1 MNEMVKSHSSRKN
14 ILATLAS
21 LLACFA
27 LVMALV
33 PVQAIAAEGNNEGSD
48 NTETEAPANP
58 DEGTGDENGSG
69 TEGDGTEKPGDG
81 AEEPT
86 EPVEVAVPT
95 AAKNLTYTGE
105 AQKLLPQNKGYTVE
119 LVLDEEQ
126 NPADDQNPGD
136 DQQPGDENKPGE
148 GDNTEGDNTEGGNTE
163 PGTDEG
169 TEAQAEG
176 DAAEGDNAEG
186 DNTEGDKP
194 EAPKQKIDLET
205 DKDNVLATDAGTY
218 NLKVTLNKGYVWD
231 GGGTNDKTFEV
242 TIAQADINK
251 ATTAT
256 VSNVTFMGEPVEPE
270 VTVAMANG
278 TKLVEDTDYTLEY
291 VDNDQIGT
299 ATVIIKGMGNFMGTK
314 VAQFQIGDNQAMY
327 RVYNPNSGEHFYTA
341 STVERDHLIEVGWK
355 NEDIGWYAPE
365 KSNAPVFR
373 LYNPNAG
380 EHHFTMSAVE
390 RDALVKE
397 GWNDEGIGWYSDEA
411 QTVKVLRQYN
421 PNAYANNHNY
431 TTSQYEF
438 DHNISLG
445 WQDEGIAWYAA
456 AEGGADESDK

>member
-33 PVQAIAAEGNNEGSD
+33 PLQAIAAEGDANTGD
-48 NTETEAPANP
+48 NTEVTNP
-58 DEGTGDENGSG
+58 TTPGEGED
-69 TEGDGTEKPGDG
+69 GDG
-81 AEEPT
+81 ATDPTPGEGDEPT
-86 EPVEVAVPT
+86 EPVEVAVPA

-126 NPADDQNPGD
+126 NPDDDQN
-136 DQQPGDENKPGE
+136 PGDENKPGE
-148 GDNTEGDNTEGGNTE
+148 GDNTEGDNTE

-169 TEAQAEG
+169 TKAQ
-176 DAAEGDNAEG
+176 AEG
-186 DNTEGDKP
+186 DNTEGGDP

-270 VTVAMANG
+270 VTVTMANG
-278 TKLVEDTDYTLEY
+278 TKLVADTDYTLEY
-291 VDNDQIGT
+291 VDNDQVGT
-299 ATVIIKGMGNFMGTK
+299 ATVIINGKGNFMGTK
-314 VAQFQIGDNQAMY
+314 VARFQIGEHQVMY

-365 KSNAPVFR
+365 KSDAPVFR

>member
-33 PVQAIAAEGNNEGSD
+33 PVQAIAAEGEGD
-48 NTETEAPANP
+48 TTPPATEQP
-58 DEGTGDENGSG
+58 GGDENQGG
-69 TEGDGTEKPGDG
+69 TTGGDNEGDDT
-81 AEEPT
+81 EEPT

-126 NPADDQNPGD
+126 NPS
-136 DQQPGDENKPGE
+136 DENKPAE
-148 GDNTEGDNTEGGNTE
+148 GDQNK
-163 PGTDEG
+163 PGTGEEG
-169 TEAQAEG
+169 ADTPATQAEG
-176 DAAEGDNAEG
+176 NE
-186 DNTEGDKP
+186 P
-194 EAPKQKIDLET
+194 ETPKQKIDLET

-218 NLKVTLNKGYVWD
+218 NLKVTLNKGYVWQ
-231 GGGTNDKTFEV
+231 GGGTADQSYEIV
-242 TIAQADINK
+242 IDPADINK

-270 VTVAMANG
+270 VTITMANG

-291 VDNDQIGT
+291 VDNDQVGT
-299 ATVIIKGMGNFMGTK
+299 ATVIIKGTGNFMGTK
-314 VAQFQIGDNQAMY
+314 VAQFQIGEHQAMY

>member
-33 PVQAIAAEGNNEGSD
+33 PVQAIAAEGE
-48 NTETEAPANP
+48 
-58 DEGTGDENGSG
+58 EGTTPPATEQPGGDENQGG
-69 TEGDGTEKPGDG
+69 TTGGDNEGDDT
-81 AEEPT
+81 EEPT

-126 NPADDQNPGD
+126 NPSDDQNPGD
-136 DQQPGDENKPGE
+136 DQQPGDDQNP
-148 GDNTEGDNTEGGNTE
+148 
-163 PGTDEG
+163 DEG
-169 TEAQAEG
+169 IQAQAEG
-176 DAAEGDNAEG
+176 DE
-186 DNTEGDKP
+186 P

-231 GGGTNDKTFEV
+231 GGGTNDKTYEI

-256 VSNVTFMGEPVEPE
+256 VSNVTFMGEPVKPE
-270 VTVAMANG
+270 VTVTMANG

-299 ATVIIKGMGNFMGTK
+299 ATVIINGKGNFMGIK
-314 VAQFQIGDNQAMY
+314 VARFQIGEHQVMY

-355 NEDIGWYAPE
+355 NENIGWYAPE
-365 KSNAPVFR
+365 KSDAPVFR

>member
-1 MNEMVKSHSSRKN
+1 
-14 ILATLAS
+14 
-21 LLACFA
+21 
-27 LVMALV
+27 MA
-33 PVQAIAAEGNNEGSD
+33 
-48 NTETEAPANP
+48 
-58 DEGTGDENGSG
+58 
-69 TEGDGTEKPGDG
+69 
-81 AEEPT
+81 EP
-86 EPVEVAVPT
+86 
-95 AAKNLTYTGE
+95 LT
-105 AQKLLPQNKGYTVE
+105 QNYE
-119 LVLDEEQ
+119 
-126 NPADDQNPGD
+126 
-136 DQQPGDENKPGE
+136 
-148 GDNTEGDNTEGGNTE
+148 
-163 PGTDEG
+163 
-169 TEAQAEG
+169 
-176 DAAEGDNAEG
+176 
-186 DNTEGDKP
+186 
-194 EAPKQKIDLET
+194 I
-205 DKDNVLATDAGTY
+205 
-218 NLKVTLNKGYVWD
+218 
-231 GGGTNDKTFEV
+231 

-256 VSNVTFMGEPVEPE
+256 VSNVTFMGEPVKPE
-270 VTVAMANG
+270 VTVTMANG

-291 VDNDQIGT
+291 VDNDQVGT
-299 ATVIIKGMGNFMGTK
+299 ATVIIKGAGNFMGTK
-314 VAQFQIGDNQAMY
+314 VAQFQIGEHQAMY

>member
-1 MNEMVKSHSSRKN
+1 M
-14 ILATLAS
+14 
-21 LLACFA
+21 
-27 LVMALV
+27 
-33 PVQAIAAEGNNEGSD
+33 
-48 NTETEAPANP
+48 
-58 DEGTGDENGSG
+58 
-69 TEGDGTEKPGDG
+69 
-81 AEEPT
+81 
-86 EPVEVAVPT
+86 
-95 AAKNLTYTGE
+95 
-105 AQKLLPQNKGYTVE
+105 
-119 LVLDEEQ
+119 
-126 NPADDQNPGD
+126 
-136 DQQPGDENKPGE
+136 
-148 GDNTEGDNTEGGNTE
+148 
-163 PGTDEG
+163 
-169 TEAQAEG
+169 
-176 DAAEGDNAEG
+176 
-186 DNTEGDKP
+186 
-194 EAPKQKIDLET
+194 
-205 DKDNVLATDAGTY
+205 ATDAGTY
-218 NLKVTLNKGYVWD
+218 KFTVKLKDGYTWK
-231 GGGTNDKTFEV
+231 GGGTTDQNYEI

-256 VSNVTFMGEPVEPE
+256 VSNVTFMGEPVKPE
-270 VTVAMANG
+270 VTITMANG

-291 VDNDQIGT
+291 VDNDQVGT
-299 ATVIIKGMGNFMGTK
+299 ATVIIKGAGNFMGTK
-314 VAQFQIGDNQAMY
+314 VAQFQIGEHQAMY

>member
-33 PVQAIAAEGNNEGSD
+33 PVQAIAAEGSEGAD
-48 NTETEAPANP
+48 NTGTEAPANP
-58 DEGTGDENGSG
+58 DEGNGDENGSGTEGDGSG
-69 TEGDGTEKPGDG
+69 TEGDGTEKPGTGDEG
-81 AEEPT
+81 EEPT

-95 AAKNLTYTGE
+95 AAKNLTYTGQ

-119 LVLDEEQ
+119 LVLDNEQ
-126 NPADDQNPGD
+126 NPD
-136 DQQPGDENKPGE
+136 DQQPGDENKPGTGDE
-148 GDNTEGDNTEGGNTE
+148 GTDTQAEGDTTDGDTTIDGDKTDGDNTEGDE
-163 PGTDEG
+163 
-169 TEAQAEG
+169 
-176 DAAEGDNAEG
+176 
-186 DNTEGDKP
+186 P

-231 GGGTNDKTFEV
+231 GGGTNDKNFEI

-270 VTVAMANG
+270 VTITMANG

-291 VDNDQIGT
+291 VDNDQVGT
-299 ATVIIKGMGNFMGTK
+299 ATVIIKGTGNFMGTK
-314 VAQFQIGDNQAMY
+314 VAQFQIGEHQAMY

>member
-33 PVQAIAAEGNNEGSD
+33 PVQAIAAEGDANTGD
-48 NTETEAPANP
+48 NTEVTNP
-58 DEGTGDENGSG
+58 TTPGEGED
-69 TEGDGTEKPGDG
+69 GDG
-81 AEEPT
+81 ATDPTPGEGDEPT

-126 NPADDQNPGD
+126 NPGDDQNP
-136 DQQPGDENKPGE
+136 
-148 GDNTEGDNTEGGNTE
+148 
-163 PGTDEG
+163 DEG
-169 TEAQAEG
+169 TKAQ
-176 DAAEGDNAEG
+176 AEG
-186 DNTEGDKP
+186 DNTEGDEP

-218 NLKVTLNKGYVWD
+218 NLKVTLNEGYVWD

-270 VTVAMANG
+270 VTVTMANG

-291 VDNDQIGT
+291 VDNDQVGT

-314 VAQFQIGDNQAMY
+314 VAQFQIGEHQAMY

-341 STVERDHLIEVGWK
+341 STVERDHLIELGWK
-355 NEDIGWYAPE
+355 NEDIGWYAPV
-365 KSNAPVFR
+365 KSDVPVFR

-380 EHHFTMSAVE
+380 EHHFTTSAVE

>member
-1 MNEMVKSHSSRKN
+1 MNEIVKGHTSHKS

-33 PVQAIAAEGNNEGSD
+33 PMQAIAAGEEDTTNPPT
-48 NTETEAPANP
+48 TEQP
-58 DEGTGDENGSG
+58 GGDENQDGTTG
-69 TEGDGTEKPGDG
+69 GDTEGDDTD
-81 AEEPT
+81 EPT
-86 EPVEVAVPT
+86 DVVEIAVPT
-95 AAKNLTYTGE
+95 AAKNLTYTGQ

-119 LVLDEEQ
+119 LVLDDEQ
-126 NPADDQNPGD
+126 EPGTGD
-136 DQQPGDENKPGE
+136 EGTGDENKPGT
-148 GDNTEGDNTEGGNTE
+148 GDENTGDEQDPTT
-163 PGTDEG
+163 PDTPA
-169 TEAQAEG
+169 AQAEG
-176 DAAEGDNAEG
+176 DDATEGDDTTG
-186 DNTEGDKP
+186 DENTGDDATEGDKP
-194 EAPKQKIDLET
+194 EAPKQEIDIET
-205 DKDNVLATDAGTY
+205 DKDNVLATNAGTY
-218 NLKVTLNKGYVWD
+218 NLKVTLNKGYAWQ
-231 GGGTNDKTFEV
+231 GGGTTDQNFEV
-242 TIAQADINK
+242 VIAAADINK

-256 VSNVTFMGEPVEPE
+256 VANVTFMGEPVEPE

-278 TKLVEDTDYTLEY
+278 TKLVKDVDYTLEY

-299 ATVIIKGMGNFMGTK
+299 ATVIIKGIGNFTGTK
-314 VAQFQIGDNQAMY
+314 VAQFQIGEHQAMY

-341 STVERDHLIEVGWK
+341 SEFERDHLIELGWK
-355 NEDIGWYAPE
+355 NEQVGWYAPV
-365 KSNAPVFR
+365 KSDAPVFR

-397 GWNDEGIGWYSDEA
+397 GWNDEGIGWYSDEN

-456 AEGGADESDK
+456 AEGGDTEADAK

>member
-1 MNEMVKSHSSRKN
+1 MNEMVKSPSSRKN

-33 PVQAIAAEGNNEGSD
+33 PVQAIAAEGEGD
-48 NTETEAPANP
+48 TTPPATEQP
-58 DEGTGDENGSG
+58 GGDENQGG
-69 TEGDGTEKPGDG
+69 TTGGDNEGDDT
-81 AEEPT
+81 EEPT

-126 NPADDQNPGD
+126 NPGDDQNPGD
-136 DQQPGDENKPGE
+136 ENKPSE
-148 GDNTEGDNTEGGNTE
+148 GDNTD
-163 PGTDEG
+163 PGTGNEG
-169 TEAQAEG
+169 VDPQAEG
-176 DAAEGDNAEG
+176 DATDG

-205 DKDNVLATDAGTY
+205 DKDNVLATDAGAY
-218 NLKVTLNKGYVWD
+218 NLKVTLNKGYVWQ
-231 GGGTNDKTFEV
+231 GGGTADQSYEIV
-242 TIAQADINK
+242 IDPADINK

-256 VSNVTFMGEPVEPE
+256 VANVTFMGEPVKPE
-270 VTVAMANG
+270 VTITMANG

-291 VDNDQIGT
+291 VDNDQVGT
-299 ATVIIKGMGNFMGTK
+299 ATVIIKGTGNFMGTK
-314 VAQFQIGDNQAMY
+314 VAQFQIGEHQAMY

>member
-1 MNEMVKSHSSRKN
+1 MNDIVKEHSSRKS

-33 PVQAIAAEGNNEGSD
+33 PMQAIAADGDDTGTG
-48 NTETEAPANP
+48 TETTGPTTP
-58 DEGTGDENGSG
+58 GEGED
-69 TEGDGTEKPGDG
+69 GDGTETPGDG
-81 AEEPT
+81 AETPGEGDDNPADT
-86 EPVEVAVPT
+86 VEVAVPT
-95 AAKNLTYTGE
+95 AAQNLTYTGE
-105 AQKLLPQNKGYTVE
+105 AQKLLPQNEGYTVE
-119 LVLDEEQ
+119 LVLDDEQ
-126 NPADDQNPGD
+126 EPGT
-136 DQQPGDENKPGE
+136 GDENKPGE
-148 GDNTEGDNTEGGNTE
+148 GDDNTG
-163 PGTDEG
+163 DEG
-169 TEAQAEG
+169 NDPATQAEG
-176 DAAEGDNAEG
+176 DDATEGDGTEDG
-186 DNTEGDKP
+186 DDATEGDKP
-194 EAPKQKIDLET
+194 EAPKQEIDITT
-205 DKDNVLATDAGTY
+205 DKDNVLATNAGTY
-218 NLKVTLNKGYVWD
+218 NLKVTLNEGYVWQ
-231 GGGTNDKTFEV
+231 GGGTTDQNYSV

-270 VTVAMANG
+270 VTITMANG
-278 TKLVEDTDYTLEY
+278 TKLVKDVDYTLEY
-291 VDNDQIGT
+291 VDNDQVGT

-314 VAQFQIGDNQAMY
+314 VAQFQVGEHQAMY

-341 STVERDHLIEVGWK
+341 SEYERDHLISVGWK
-355 NEDIGWYAPE
+355 DEQIGWYAPV
-365 KSNAPVFR
+365 KSDAPVFR

-421 PNAYANNHNY
+421 PNAFANNHNY

-438 DHNISLG
+438 DHNIALG

-456 AEGGADESDK
+456 AEGGDTEADAK

>member
-33 PVQAIAAEGNNEGSD
+33 PVQAIAAEGDASTGD
-48 NTETEAPANP
+48 NTEATNP
-58 DEGTGDENGSG
+58 TTPGEGEGGSG
-69 TEGDGTEKPGDG
+69 TEGGGTDNPD
-81 AEEPT
+81 EPT
-86 EPVEVAVPT
+86 AHDPLDVPD
-95 AAKNLTYTGE
+95 AAEGLIYTGE
-105 AQKLLPQNKGYTVE
+105 AQKLLDVNEGYEIVIPDP
-119 LVLDEEQ
+119 DEPATPDTPDTPD
-126 NPADDQNPGD
+126 NPDQGQDPENP
-136 DQQPGDENKPGE
+136 DQGGE
-148 GDNTEGDNTEGGNTE
+148 GDDPATSQAAEDETE
-163 PGTDEG
+163 PE
-169 TEAQAEG
+169 
-176 DAAEGDNAEG
+176 
-186 DNTEGDKP
+186 P
-194 EAPKQKIDLET
+194 ETGLEVT
-205 DKDNVLATDAGTY
+205 KDGVMATDAGTY
-218 NLKVTLNKGYVWD
+218 KFTVKLKDGYTWK
-231 GGGTNDKTFEV
+231 GGGTTDQNYEV

-256 VSNVTFMGEPVEPE
+256 VSNVTFMGEPVKPE
-270 VTVAMANG
+270 VTITMANG

-291 VDNDQIGT
+291 VDNDQVGT
-299 ATVIIKGMGNFMGTK
+299 ATVIIKGAGNFMGTK
-314 VAQFQIGDNQAMY
+314 VAQFQIGEHQAMY

>member
-33 PVQAIAAEGNNEGSD
+33 PVQAIAAEGSEGAD
-48 NTETEAPANP
+48 NTGTEAPANP
-58 DEGTGDENGSG
+58 DEGNGDENGSG
-69 TEGDGTEKPGDG
+69 TEGDGSGTEGD
-81 AEEPT
+81 EPT
-86 EPVEVAVPT
+86 DPVEVAVPT

-126 NPADDQNPGD
+126 NPGDDQNPGD
-136 DQQPGDENKPGE
+136 ENKPAE
-148 GDNTEGDNTEGGNTE
+148 GDQNK
-163 PGTDEG
+163 PGTGEEG
-169 TEAQAEG
+169 ADTPATQAEG
-176 DAAEGDNAEG
+176 GATADGDKTDGDTTGDKTDGDA
-186 DNTEGDKP
+186 TEGDKP

-218 NLKVTLNKGYVWD
+218 NLKVTLNKGYVWQ
-231 GGGTNDKTFEV
+231 GGG
-242 TIAQADINK
+242 IADQSYEIVIDPADINK

-270 VTVAMANG
+270 VTITMANG

-291 VDNDQIGT
+291 VDNDQVGT
-299 ATVIIKGMGNFMGTK
+299 ATVIIKGTGNFMGTK
-314 VAQFQIGDNQAMY
+314 VAQFQIGEHQAMY